1 MLSPSTSSSAD
12 PDLENAST
20 LGLLRRA
27 TDELL
32 TLFRQE
38 MALATAEVSRTVSV
52 FLAGVTSIAAGAL
65 VAYAGF
71 LVLLAAAV
79 LGLARV
85 VSDWIAA
92 LIVGAAV
99 LVLGALL
106 IYMGSRKARAEQL
119 KPQRSV
125 NSLREDKDVLLRK
138 QS

>member
-1 MLSPSTSSSAD
+1 MLSPSTSSGAH
-12 PDLENAST
+12 PDRENAST
-20 LGLLRRA
+20 LALLRRA

-38 MALATAEVSRTVSV
+38 MALATAEVSRTVAG

-79 LGLARV
+79 LGLAHV
-85 VSDWIAA
+85 VSDWLAA

-99 LVLGALL
+99 LVIGALL
-106 IYMGSRKARAEQL
+106 VLVGARQASSQQL
-119 KPQRSV
+119 KPQRAV
-125 NSLREDKDVLLRK
+125 DSLREDKDVLMRK
-138 QS
+138 Q